1 MFPLRFRFVPG
12 SIPKC
17 AARRTSAA
25 GASGL
30 PARPRKRAS
39 FAIYFA
45 IYVERLLSFRS
56 RIISLSKSAFRAS
69 EEGIDHGGQKSG
81 YA

>member
-25 GASGL
+25 GAGF

>member
-25 GASGL
+25 GVPGF
-30 PARPRKRAS
+30 PVRPRKRAS
-39 FAIYFA
+39 FA

>member
-17 AARRTSAA
+17 AGMSASAA
-25 GASGL
+25 GASAF
-30 PARPRKRAS
+30 PVRPRKRAS
-39 FAIYFA
+39 FA

-56 RIISLSKSAFRAS
+56 RIIFLSKSAFRAS